1 MLVISVALLKGGA
14 SKTTTAVALAEVAAL
29 SVPTVAIHTDPMGSL
44 RRWAELAAEAG
55 HPLRSQVIGLPV
67 ADLGPRAADRRAHRG
82 RCGRSPSRTV
92 WPAGP
97 SVSRPVCFSRVCGCG

>member
-1 MLVISVALLKGGA
+1 MLVIFVALLKGGV
-14 SKTTTAVALAEVAAL
+14 SRTTTAVALAEVAAL

-82 RCGRSPSRTV
+82 RYHTDRQPGAALQNTAGKPPS
-92 WPAGP
+92 W
-97 SVSRPVCFSRVCGCG
+97 RVR

>member
-1 MLVISVALLKGGA
+1 M

-29 SVPTVAIHTDPMGSL
+29 SVPTVAVHTDPMGSL

-67 ADLGPRAADRRAHRG
+67 ADLGHELPTAARAVACTTPTGSPAPRGLREPAATA
-82 RCGRSPSRTV
+82 
-92 WPAGP
+92 
-97 SVSRPVCFSRVCGCG
+97 